1 MKTAVVIFAAVVVA
15 VVVSIDDVCL
25 EVRASI
31 LT

>member
-1 MKTAVVIFAAVVVA
+1 VKTAVVIFAAVVVA
-15 VVVSIDDVCL
+15 VVVAIDDVCL